1 MYEAT
6 ADESVV
12 SGMSMCTEES
22 HVRIEKR
29 EPAMEFMRMAT
40 SLRTPSMRGLDP
52 SQSSAA
58 IEPVRS
64 MTR

>member
-6 ADESVV
+6 AEASLV
-12 SGMSMCTEES
+12 SGMSVWTEES
-22 HVRIEKR
+22 QVRIEKR
-29 EPAMEFMRMAT
+29 DPARVFMMSAT
-40 SLRTPSMRGLDP
+40 SLRTPSMRGLVP

-58 IEPVRS
+58 MDPVRS